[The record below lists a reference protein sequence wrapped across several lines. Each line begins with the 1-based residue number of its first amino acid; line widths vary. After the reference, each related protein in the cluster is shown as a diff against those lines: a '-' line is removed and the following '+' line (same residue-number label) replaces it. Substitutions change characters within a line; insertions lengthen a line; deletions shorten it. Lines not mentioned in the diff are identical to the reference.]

1 MTVDF
6 GLRYDRQFGSF
17 NENLTLDPRVVAA
30 VKALGS
36 TANNQSRGDKNNFG
50 PRVGVAWDAVGKGN
64 SVVRAGF
71 GIYYDNIRT
80 LNNMTGEQRNFSQ
93 FTIAIVNPPYP
104 DPYLGKDPLTFAST
118 APANLNVLADN
129 FRNPQAENY
138 SVGVT
143 QKITADLSI
152 HVDGVHVHSDG
163 DRIKYDLNLPN
174 PVTGIRPLPAYGFID
189 QDRSILSSDYT
200 AMFVRLD
207 KRLSHRYTYL
217 VSYTLAKADDVGSR
231 ETNNGGF
238 FHVTDQSNP
247 SLDVGP
253 ADSDRR
259 HTLAASG
266 TAILPWDMTL
276 GAVWTYRSAA
286 PFSAYSANFSADG
299 QRQYVP
305 GTSRNQGNRDLNLAA
320 VNAYRA
326 LNGVGPVAES
336 QIQTDRYNSID
347 IRFGKSIRLSGQT
360 RLELVAQV
368 FNILGTDN
376 LNAPFSGGQVTSA
389 LSSSFG
395 EIQTAKNRQQGELAI
410 RLAW

>member
-1 MTVDF
+1 M
-6 GLRYDRQFGSF
+6 
-17 NENLTLDPRVVAA
+17 
-30 VKALGS
+30 
-36 TANNQSRGDKNNFG
+36 G
-50 PRVGVAWDAVGKGN
+50 PVGKGN

-118 APANLNVLADN
+118 GPANLNVLADN

-152 HVDGVHVHSDG
+152 HVDGVYVHSDG

-189 QDRSILSSDYT
+189 QDRSILSSDYK

-259 HTLAASG
+259 HSLVASG
-266 TAILPWDMTL
+266 TALLPWDMTL

-286 PFSAYSANFSADG
+286 PFSAYTVNFSADG

-305 GTSRNQGNRDLNLAA
+305 GTSRNQGNRDLNLGA

-326 LNGVGPVAES
+326 LNGLAPIPDS
-336 QIQTDRYNSID
+336 QIQTDRYSSVD
-347 IRFGKSIRLSGQT
+347 VRFAKAIQIPGQT
-360 RLELVAQV
+360 RVELIAQV

-376 LNAPFSGGQVTSA
+376 LNAPFSGGQVTNA

-395 EIQTAKNRQQGELAI
+395 QIQTAKNRQQGELAPAPSPGSEARGQGGHAGPEQARRVLK
-410 RLAW
+410 RLEPFRYCPAFPADHRVRDPSRP